1 MKVHCPHCNKV
12 YNISD
17 DALPQGKQIAFH
29 CKDCSGLIKIDMR
42 SNSKKSIFPRMSK
55 ATKKEKQKR
64 PSPPKEYD
72 EDQPKGRAL
81 KRKILQ
87 ILMGRLPVMPQIV
100 LKAQEVMA
108 DPNSS
113 LKDLARI
120 IETDQGIV
128 TRTLLLANSAYY
140 GLAGKVTSIQHA
152 SVLLGNKTLGEVI
165 VMAGTSGFLNKTLNG
180 YGLDSKIFWRHSL
193 AVAFGSKLIARKAH
207 PELENDAFVAGLIH
221 DSGKIMLDQHIF
233 ERKEAFEEF
242 MRDGQQSFLKAE
254 KEILG
259 FDHSEI
265 GSEVCRTWGIPESL
279 TIAVRYH
286 HVPSLSDGDL
296 LAYIVHVANSLALM
310 GDFGTGIDDEMYPI
324 ENGAMEFV
332 GLELGDE
339 DDIVS
344 EVRESVE
351 RIGEELEEAD

>member
-1 MKVHCPHCNKV
+1 MKVTCPHCNKV

-17 DALPQGKQIAFH
+17 DLLPKGKEIAFH
-29 CKDCSGLIKIDMR
+29 CKDCNGIIKIEPISD
-42 SNSKKSIFPRMSK
+42 SQKSIFPRMSK
-55 ATKKEKQKR
+55 GKKKKKQKT
-64 PSPPKEYD
+64 PPPPKETV
-72 EDQPKGRAL
+72 EDQPRGRAL

-152 SVLLGNKTLGEVI
+152 SVLLGNETLGEII
-165 VMAGTSGFLNKTLNG
+165 VMAGTSGFLNKTLTG

-193 AVAFGSKLIARKAH
+193 AVAFGSKFIARKAN

-221 DSGKIMLDQHIF
+221 NAGKIMLDQHIF

-265 GSEVCRTWGIPESL
+265 GSEVCKTWGIPESL
-279 TIAVRYH
+279 TIAVKYH
-286 HVPSLSDGDL
+286 HVPSLSGDNL
-296 LAYIVHVANSLALM
+296 LAYIVHVANYLALM
-310 GDFGTGIDDEMYPI
+310 RDFGTGIDDELYPI
-324 ENGAMEFV
+324 EEGAMEFL
-332 GLELGDE
+332 GLEPGDE
-339 DDIVS
+339 DAIVR
-344 EVRESVE
+344 EVYESVE
-351 RIGEELEEAD
+351 RIGEELEETD